1 VNEILDQQ
9 RHVAY
14 RSSETGSMEFP
25 GILVGEP
32 GRHVVWG
39 LTYRFLELFMD
50 AIEHPLPDRSA
61 DFDLSAYS
69 ES

>member
-1 VNEILDQQ
+1 
-9 RHVAY
+9 
-14 RSSETGSMEFP
+14 MEFP